1 MREGTDSEA
10 FSRGHGSS
18 SKSWGERKVYLSINI
33 ILPSLSSVGENSM
46 TNISKPKSETEKFCS
61 KTGQSF
67 LPREA
72 GMERWKQIQT
82 VHLNLALCAHSCM
95 KAFTSIA
102 QFANVS
108 MQTICSLRELLRLI
122 WSVHLFCCYKASYIR
137 NQHTSSVC
145 WESHGE
151 SRACNVLRFPLKA
164 FSNTHLISL
173 IVWRAHLHYFRRF
186 HTSSDSQA
194 TRAVSRS
201 LLTFVM
207 GGIAV
212 SAELGYEKDGQ
223 TSYPGVLIASR
234 RWSIN
239 SLDWAILKIELF
251 AVSDSSQLS
260 SMLYCLAACS
270 ISSEEAT
277 PSQRISLPCMKRSC
291 SVLWRDAVYTT
302 CWEPGTS

>member
-46 TNISKPKSETEKFCS
+46 TNISKPKSETEKLCS

-145 WESHGE
+145 WGSHGE

-164 FSNTHLISL
+164 FSNTHIWFPSL
-173 IVWRAHLHYFRRF
+173 CDVHTYITSEDFIPHQTAKQPGQWAEVSWPLSWVALQLLQNLVMRRMDKLHILVCWS
-186 HTSSDSQA
+186 HPE
-194 TRAVSRS
+194 
-201 LLTFVM
+201 
-207 GGIAV
+207 GGA
-212 SAELGYEKDGQ
+212 
-223 TSYPGVLIASR
+223 
-234 RWSIN
+234 
-239 SLDWAILKIELF
+239 
-251 AVSDSSQLS
+251 
-260 SMLYCLAACS
+260 
-270 ISSEEAT
+270 
-277 PSQRISLPCMKRSC
+277 
-291 SVLWRDAVYTT
+291 
-302 CWEPGTS
+302 